1 MPSEKTIAYR
11 NSNFVRD
18 ASKITYLGRLYNKNK
33 PKHKGKQESFGKQV
47 QASINCKQ
55 IQTRKS
61 HGAHG
66 TMLEAVYGKMY
77 RKTQL

>member
-47 QASINCKQ
+47 Q
-55 IQTRKS
+55 TRKS

-66 TMLEAVYGKMY
+66 TMLEAVHGKMY